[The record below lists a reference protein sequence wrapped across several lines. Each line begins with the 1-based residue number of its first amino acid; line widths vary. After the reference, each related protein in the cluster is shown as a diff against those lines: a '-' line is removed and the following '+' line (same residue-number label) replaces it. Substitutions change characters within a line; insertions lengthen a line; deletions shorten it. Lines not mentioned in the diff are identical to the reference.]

1 MAVAI
6 TPLMGGLVIGPV
18 TQQSAEAQV
27 YGGLKSAG
35 TTGGAIGENNLI
47 LVGHGGGHGGG
58 HWGGGHGGG
67 HVAHGGGRGG
77 HGHGGRAY
85 ARNWHHGGG
94 GHHAGKGH
102 KNYYAHNYNH
112 YRYYRYGRYYRN
124 YRWYGGAYA
133 YGYGYGN
140 CAWLRRQALI
150 TNSPYWWNRYY
161 SCIN

>member
-1 MAVAI
+1 MDLWENCAPPARFAKVRHEQGARDIMKSALMAVAI
-6 TPLMGGLVIGPV
+6 TALMGGLVIGPV

-77 HGHGGRAY
+77 HGHGGRA
-85 ARNWHHGGG
+85 
-94 GHHAGKGH
+94 
-102 KNYYAHNYNH
+102 
-112 YRYYRYGRYYRN
+112 
-124 YRWYGGAYA
+124 
-133 YGYGYGN
+133 
-140 CAWLRRQALI
+140 
-150 TNSPYWWNRYY
+150 
-161 SCIN
+161 